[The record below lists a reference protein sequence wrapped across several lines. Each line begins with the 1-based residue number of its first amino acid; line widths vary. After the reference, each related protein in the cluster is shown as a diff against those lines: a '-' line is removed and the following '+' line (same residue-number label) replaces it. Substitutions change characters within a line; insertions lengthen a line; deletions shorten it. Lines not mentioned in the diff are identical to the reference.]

1 METKEQ
7 EKKGMEEELTRKFNE
22 DEERYQ
28 QRKKKEAK
36 GLSKLEKTNAKDLYL
51 EINSG
56 DKSMSA
62 DPEKK
67 KVASVER
74 GTLIAQ
80 EEVRKKKEDEE
91 RINSSKYQEN
101 RTTYEN
107 IIVTI
112 GPNSNLFDSS
122 IE

>member
-1 METKEQ
+1 
-7 EKKGMEEELTRKFNE
+7 
-22 DEERYQ
+22 
-28 QRKKKEAK
+28 
-36 GLSKLEKTNAKDLYL
+36 
-51 EINSG
+51 
-56 DKSMSA
+56 MSA
-62 DPEKK
+62 QPDKEK
-67 KVASVER
+67 VVSAER

-80 EEVRKKKEDEE
+80 EEARKKKEDEE

-112 GPNSNLFDSS
+112 GPNNNLFDTS